1 MKTRRSLRAF
11 TLFEVMLALAI
22 FSMAILGLAL
32 SLQKMVE
39 ASLETRQDNEVRREL
54 DSRLAI
60 FRQKQIQP
68 GTQDLGQ
75 DKAGRVYEGETTLL
89 ELKNRRNV
97 ALNGLYRLTVRTKW
111 KAGATEEERSCSLYV
126 YQP

>member
-1 MKTRRSLRAF
+1 MKTFRAF
-11 TLFEVMLALAI
+11 TLLEVMLALAI

-32 SLQKMVE
+32 SLQEMIE
-39 ASLETRQDNEVRREL
+39 ASLESRRDNEVRREL
-54 DSRLAI
+54 DSRLAT

-75 DKAGRVYEGETTLL
+75 DQAGRTYEGETTLL
-89 ELKNRRNV
+89 ELKNQRNV
-97 ALNGLYRLTVRTKW
+97 ALHGLYRLTVRTKW